1 MGYNMTSLYDKA
13 YNLFHQW
20 LSTTDEDFEEFCE
33 WISHKYL
40 FLSDRLHFPSILYKN
55 YNTNNL
61 HNPQGAIITT
71 TNDYIQITT
80 NTSSEKKV
88 NIPTEWLANDKNA
101 FIEWTYVN
109 GGAVQPIAFSING
122 SNNTAVGGWFSY
134 NGSTLSFSL
143 GTSTTLSRTINSGD
157 KILVAR
163 YNGYTEVYHNRELIH
178 RTSMS
183 ISADYRFGFYTNNGR
198 VQRLKDIRVGT
209 L

>member
-1 MGYNMTSLYDKA
+1 MTIYDKV

-20 LSTTDEDFEEFCE
+20 LSTEEEDFEEFCD
-33 WISHKYL
+33 WVGYK
-40 FLSDRLHFPSILYKN
+40 FLSLNDRVYSSTIFYKN

-61 HNPQGAIITT
+61 HNPQGAIITS

-80 NTSSEKKV
+80 DTSSEKKV
-88 NIPTEWLANDKNA
+88 NVPTEWLDANTNA
-101 FIEWTYVN
+101 FIEWTYVS
-109 GGAVQPIAFSING
+109 GGSVQPIAFAING
-122 SNNTAVGGWFSY
+122 SNNTTVGGWFSY
-134 NGSTLSFSL
+134 DGSTLSFSL
-143 GTSTTLSRTINSGD
+143 GTSTSLSRTINNGD

-178 RTSMS
+178 STSKS
-183 ISADYRFGFYTNNGR
+183 ISASYRFGFYTNNGR